1 MRASEACERVD
12 RYVDDAY
19 RAGLPYIRVIHGKG
33 MGALRQ
39 ALRDQLQHHRQV
51 KSLSGG
57 GANGGEGVTVVHL
70 QEH

>member
-1 MRASEACERVD
+1 
-12 RYVDDAY
+12 
-19 RAGLPYIRVIHGKG
+19 GKG

-39 ALRDQLQHHRQV
+39 ALRDQLKQHRQV

-70 QEH
+70 TEH